1 MKIKN
6 LHSWDLS
13 PEEGIRLQNKLANT
27 IVARYS
33 GGPLEIVAGADIGFE
48 KHTSQA
54 IAGIVLLRFPSLEVM
69 RRYTLKAPVR
79 FPYVPGLLSFREG
92 PILLQLFKQ
101 VSPAPHLVFF
111 DGHGLSHPRKLGLA
125 SHLGLFLNCPT
136 IGCAK
141 SKLTGE
147 YEDPGAVKGST
158 SDLMNEEGQVLGA
171 VVRTRDQ
178 CKPIYVS
185 VGHLIDLPSAV
196 QFTLQCTTR
205 YRIPEPTR
213 LAHNLVN
220 ETKRKSEP

>member
-6 LHSWDLS
+6 LHLWDLS
-13 PEEGIRLQNKLANT
+13 PEEGICLQKKLANK
-27 IVARYS
+27 IVEKYS
-33 GGPLEIVAGADIGFE
+33 GDPPEIVAGADIGFE
-48 KHTSQA
+48 KNASEA
-54 IAGIVLLRFPSLEVM
+54 IAGIVLLRFPSLEVI

-92 PILLQLFKQ
+92 PILLQLFKK

-136 IGCAK
+136 VGCAK
-141 SKLTGE
+141 SKLTGLYIE
-147 YEDPGAVKGST
+147 PDAIKGST
-158 SDLMNEEGQVLGA
+158 SDLLDDEGRVLGA
-171 VVRTRDQ
+171 VVRTREK

-185 VGHLIDLPSAV
+185 VGHLIDLPYAI
-196 QFTLQCTTR
+196 QLTLQCTTR

-220 ETKRKSEP
+220 ETKRKSEL